1 MTTQL
6 TVSDMMKYDLFQSQI
21 WLITE
26 KGLIRQEAY
35 ALFSCAVD
43 MRISQLVDIT
53 PGVRD
58 VLTKSIFT

>member
-1 MTTQL
+1 
-6 TVSDMMKYDLFQSQI
+6 MKYDLFQSQI

-35 ALFSCAVD
+35 ALCSCVVE

-58 VLTKSIFT
+58 VLTKSIFA

>member
-35 ALFSCAVD
+35 ALCSCVVE

-58 VLTKSIFT
+58 VLTKSIFA